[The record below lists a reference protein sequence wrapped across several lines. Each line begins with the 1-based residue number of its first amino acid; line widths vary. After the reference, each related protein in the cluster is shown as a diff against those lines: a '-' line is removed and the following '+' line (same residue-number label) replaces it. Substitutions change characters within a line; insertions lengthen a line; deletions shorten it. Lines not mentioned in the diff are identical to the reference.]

1 MRSCSWCQCLLLD
14 MQITLLLSLVEIT
27 RSQTLTQT
35 LVQRQL
41 FVEDLETMPSQEMIL
56 DTLPTF
62 YHHKSGSDEITIE
75 FAPIDVEK
83 TISVGNTSRLYLY
96 NEFNRNIPPKS
107 VLEGYRIGSK
117 YNDKL
122 KVVINIG
129 NVGVT
134 KESCHCNAKYP
145 RNWQL

>member
-1 MRSCSWCQCLLLD
+1 
-14 MQITLLLSLVEIT
+14 MQLVSVFAIGYANHFVAESGGDHSITNSNSNFGAKAIVCRGFRNDAFPRDDTGYLTHILPPQRVE
-27 RSQTLTQT
+27 
-35 LVQRQL
+35 
-41 FVEDLETMPSQEMIL
+41 
-56 DTLPTF
+56 
-62 YHHKSGSDEITIE
+62 SDEITIE